1 MQSINGA
8 IFDFCIFTV
17 IYSLVETPVLWYTIT
32 QNKGIKMPKN
42 YLKLLDRVLAFAA
55 RHTDEHGRIV
65 IDGEIDCKD
74 PGWLVLSAVIRGTE
88 KGWYTGETDCRKY
101 AKLWSL
107 AAANVDDVRS
117 AWTTFCLCYAL
128 FLTGGKTGVFY
139 QSFTPSEQTLLD
151 RFLTQLDFQFLRQAS
166 KNYQV
171 AAGFIG
177 ELMVRLGYR
186 KADDLDLAP
195 EDSIALMLDG
205 YLGDGFFN
213 DDDTRGSN
221 LDRRIDGYSAE
232 IIGLLLHYDEIT
244 CGQSRHHQKIGE
256 IVGDWCRSAAW
267 ITDDNGEFAKWG
279 RSLRGEAE
287 IKKCM
292 IWEYAIGH
300 GLVDDPGLARRAAD
314 LLTGFFTRFGLAD
327 DGRIYK
333 DKGRNEGIWDEYTTN
348 VQALGY
354 GAYGL
359 AMAWRFAAKIE
370 VAPTP
375 LPAETTDFVRY
386 FEAPKIIAGNQ
397 AASKLAYVIPLS
409 NRFTKPM
416 FFWHNRLTG
425 ENDCYVDVSHKF
437 MPMPYFGRLLPAPYS
452 GPEVVFLPML
462 DISGKRLT
470 PRNFAPGPTGV
481 ATTPESVTATQLF
494 EFTPLAQYQSL
505 SDFNVSAQLT
515 ARADGIFYQYRF
527 GGKIPADAKIVVY
540 FPIGRGEVAAAGQ
553 QARVNLGNTEIT
565 VSASCPVVWQTVN
578 GGKSIYGGTAR
589 LLAMKLDS
597 VRDFNCQFTYQE
609 S

>member
-1 MQSINGA
+1 
-8 IFDFCIFTV
+8 
-17 IYSLVETPVLWYTIT
+17 
-32 QNKGIKMPKN
+32 
-42 YLKLLDRVLAFAA
+42 
-55 RHTDEHGRIV
+55 
-65 IDGEIDCKD
+65 
-74 PGWLVLSAVIRGTE
+74 
-88 KGWYTGETDCRKY
+88 
-101 AKLWSL
+101 
-107 AAANVDDVRS
+107 
-117 AWTTFCLCYAL
+117 
-128 FLTGGKTGVFY
+128 
-139 QSFTPSEQTLLD
+139 
-151 RFLTQLDFQFLRQAS
+151 
-166 KNYQV
+166 
-171 AAGFIG
+171 
-177 ELMVRLGYR
+177 
-186 KADDLDLAP
+186 
-195 EDSIALMLDG
+195 MLDG

-244 CGQSRHHQKIGE
+244 NGQSRHHRQIAE
-256 IVGDWCRSAAW
+256 IVRDWCRSAAW
-267 ITDDNGEFAKWG
+267 ITDADGEFAKWG

-292 IWEYAIGH
+292 IWEYAGRH
-300 GLVDDPGLARRAAD
+300 RLVDPGTAERATD
-314 LLTGFFTRFGLAD
+314 LLTACFLRLGLDD

-359 AMAWRFAAKIE
+359 AMAYRFAAAVEAK
-370 VAPTP
+370 PTP
-375 LPAETTDFVRY
+375 LPTETTSFVRY
-386 FEAPKIIAGNQ
+386 FEAPKIIVGNQ

-425 ENDCYVDVSHKF
+425 ENDVYVDVSHKF

-462 DISGKRLT
+462 DIAGERLT

-481 ATTPESVTATQLF
+481 AITPGSVTATQLF
-494 EFTPLAQYQSL
+494 EFTPLAQYQAL

-540 FPIGRGEVAAAGQ
+540 FPTGGGKVAGKDCEA
-553 QARVNLGNTEIT
+553 VIT
-565 VSASCPVVWQTVN
+565 LNQTKIVVGCSRPAVWQTVA
-578 GGKSIYGGTAR
+578 GGKSIYGGAAR
-589 LLAMKLDS
+589 LLAMRLES
-597 VRDFNCQFTYQE
+597 TGDFNCQFTYQE